1 MRRPVAALVLAALAG
16 CGSSEQGSDA
26 AKRTTT
32 TAGAGAAATAQRAAD
47 ARRRVLEPARACLQK
62 AGYRIAGGSP
72 AIDDTDA
79 PDYEFVL
86 NGHGGGAFIA
96 FYDELARAERYEP
109 AIRRNAKKFK
119 RAAVERQG
127 RITIVWVR
135 LPAALRTGVRA
146 CVFARES

>member
-1 MRRPVAALVLAALAG
+1 MRWPVAALVLASLAG
-16 CGSSEQGSDA
+16 CGSSERGSDA

-32 TAGAGAAATAQRAAD
+32 TAAAGAAAQRAVD
-47 ARRRVLEPARACLQK
+47 ARRRALEPARACLEK
-62 AGYRIAGGSP
+62 AGYRVAGGSP
-72 AIDDTDA
+72 AVDDTNA

-86 NGHGGGAFIA
+86 NGHDGGAFIA

-135 LPAALRTGVRA
+135 LPATLRAPVRA
-146 CVFARES
+146 CLFARES